1 MNNVSFSVS
10 DQIINEEYPLSVV
23 IFLILDESLDSNS
36 KANSFRGSFNSSS
49 SFNSLVM
56 FSSERLSEQLNCAK
70 INNDINMNLIVFFM
84 GVQVV
89 HNFLYIQLIRTIS
102 SKSRNNVQF
111 NWILYCKTNEIILF
125 YKSSNGLLIR
135 CISLLSLNCCV
146 PIILEYKASQF
157 RSPKDV

>member
-1 MNNVSFSVS
+1 MDETKMIATINKVL
-10 DQIINEEYPLSVV
+10 IILFIMFCVFV
-23 IFLILDESLDSNS
+23 I
-36 KANSFRGSFNSSS
+36 GY
-49 SFNSLVM
+49 
-56 FSSERLSEQLNCAK
+56 
-70 INNDINMNLIVFFM
+70 
-84 GVQVV
+84 
-89 HNFLYIQLIRTIS
+89 NFLYIQLIRTIS

>member
-89 HNFLYIQLIRTIS
+89 HNVLALGAVADFGTQ
-102 SKSRNNVQF
+102 
-111 NWILYCKTNEIILF
+111 
-125 YKSSNGLLIR
+125 
-135 CISLLSLNCCV
+135 NCQ
-146 PIILEYKASQF
+146 YTTKA
-157 RSPKDV
+157 DVR